1 MSKFRDVLV
10 GGSKIQAALSGLKG
24 GVVVKPPKL
33 VVTGLDVRAQNDL
46 SIRRLVQSG
55 IVNNAVPR
63 SGDLVCTEG
72 PAGEMQAAL
81 TMSGVFTDD
90 EGPAKLLELLKTAP
104 GILCATKAFTIGSA

>member
-1 MSKFRDVLV
+1 MTTPIFNCTAPADNNV
-10 GGSKIQAALSGLKG
+10 GNDA
-24 GVVVKPPKL
+24 GVV
-33 VVTGLDVRAQNDL
+33 
-46 SIRRLVQSG
+46 
-55 IVNNAVPR
+55 AVA
-63 SGDLVCTEG
+63 DDTIIDTEG